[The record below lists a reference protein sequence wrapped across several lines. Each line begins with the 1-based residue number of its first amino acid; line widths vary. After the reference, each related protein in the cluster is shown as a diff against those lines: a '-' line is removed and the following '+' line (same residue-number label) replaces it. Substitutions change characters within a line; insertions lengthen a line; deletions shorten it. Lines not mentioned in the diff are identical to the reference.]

1 MSGFRLAPEAE
12 AQLDGIWRHIAGETG
27 TVDTANRVVDNI
39 TDRFWLLAKHPF
51 MGRKRDDL
59 APGLRSFVVGD
70 YVIIHR
76 IEGIEDDRTVFI
88 SFVFHGSQDIES
100 FFSH

>member
-12 AQLDGIWRHIAGETG
+12 AQLDGIWLHIARETG
-27 TVDTANRVVDNI
+27 TIDTANKVVDNI

-51 MGRKRDDL
+51 IGRKRDDL
-59 APGLRSFVVGD
+59 APGLRSFAVGD
-70 YVIIHR
+70 YAIIHR
-76 IEGIEDDRTVFI
+76 IEDDRTVLI